1 MKTLVSREY
10 IIVRSYA
17 CHVLLWHV
25 CSGYTPYHMLAPSKK
40 EFLKQTKTGKI
51 PPLHQEMPYA
61 SPDLMYK
68 VLASKNSFF
77 LDSVKGPA
85 TIARY
90 SFIGFDPRL
99 IFKAKDGRTEIESSG
114 KVVLSSVRPLNALRD
129 IVKGY
134 QQASC
139 DYLPPFQGGLAGIFS
154 YDFVQYFERLP
165 KNAAD
170 DLYLPD
176 AHFFMVDTC
185 IAFDHL
191 LKKCWIIVC
200 PGVMNPFDGKNGTD
214 TINWAEKYDE
224 AAEKIQSIGCRIQ
237 EVPFK
242 TEEFRVGNPAAGI
255 RHGAVSINYEMKKQE
270 YMDIVRRAKE
280 YIAAGDIFQANLSQR
295 VSACIDKKDP
305 WNLYKILRSINPS
318 PFAAFLDFGDYQI
331 VSSSPERLVRV
342 KNRFVDTRPIAGT
355 RPRGRD
361 AAEDEFMRTELL
373 LNEKERAEHVML
385 IDLERNDLG
394 RVSEYGMVRVDEF
407 MTTEEY
413 SHVIHI
419 VSNVTGN
426 LASSKDCFDAIR
438 AAFPG
443 GTITGVP
450 KVRCM
455 EIIDELEPVRRG
467 PYTGSIGYIGF
478 SGNMDFNIVIRTF
491 VIKGGMAYVQA
502 GAGIV
507 ADSDPGRE
515 YDETMKKAEAL
526 IRTLE
531 LA

>member
-1 MKTLVSREY
+1 MTILTKR
-10 IIVRSYA
+10 
-17 CHVLLWHV
+17 
-25 CSGYTPYHMLAPSKK
+25 
-40 EFLKQTKTGKI
+40 EFLEQTTKGRV
-51 PPLHQEMPYA
+51 PPLHREIPYS
-61 SPDLMYK
+61 SPCA
-68 VLASKNSFF
+68 VLEALKSANSF
-77 LDSVKGPA
+77 LLESVKGPH

-90 SFIGFDPRL
+90 SFIGYNPCL
-99 IFKAKDGRTEIESSG
+99 IFKVKNGVIETVSSEKRSLYQAK
-114 KVVLSSVRPLNALRD
+114 PLRELKNML
-129 IVKGY
+129 KSY
-134 QQASC
+134 QQMPF
-139 DYLPPFQGGLAGIFS
+139 DFLPPFQGGLAGIFN
-154 YDFVQYFERLP
+154 YDFVHYFESLP
-165 KNAAD
+165 RTAAD
-170 DLYLPD
+170 DLDLPD
-176 AHFFMVDTC
+176 AHFLVIDTLV
-185 IAFDHL
+185 AFDHRARKSWL
-191 LKKCWIIVC
+191 IAC
-200 PGVMNPFDGKNGTD
+200 PGVNDALTGDSLDRMN
-214 TINWAEKYDE
+214 WSEKYDE
-224 AAEKIQSIGCRIQ
+224 ALEKMQVSGYCLQSVKH
-237 EVPFK
+237 EN
-242 TEEFRVGNPAAGI
+242 EEFRVRNDASDVMQTDP
-255 RHGAVSINYEMKKQE
+255 SIHYEMTKQE

-331 VSSSPERLVRV
+331 ISSSPERLVRV
-342 KNRFVDTRPIAGT
+342 RDRIVDTRPIAGT

-419 VSNVTGN
+419 VSNVKGN
-426 LASSKDCFDAIR
+426 LASSKDCFDAIQ

-491 VIKGGMAYVQA
+491 VIKNGIAYVQA

-507 ADSDPGRE
+507 ADSDPGGE
-515 YDETMKKAEAL
+515 YAETMKKAEAL